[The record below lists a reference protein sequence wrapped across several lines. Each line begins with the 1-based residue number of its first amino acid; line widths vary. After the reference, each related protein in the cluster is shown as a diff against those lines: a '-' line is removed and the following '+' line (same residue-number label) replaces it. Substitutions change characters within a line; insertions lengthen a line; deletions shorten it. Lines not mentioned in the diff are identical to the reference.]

1 MCHFFVLRIHIRE
14 DSALGTTILK
24 LPAAGSNGDDV
35 EMRSNLEFSITS
47 GNEEGIFRILSPSG
61 EIVLVAPLDRET
73 RDLYTLRVEVRSRA
87 APSANATTF
96 VLVQLDDA
104 NDNSPE
110 FSQPRYEIH
119 VSEGAAVGRSVVRVA
134 ATDRDIGRNS
144 RIVFDIT
151 SGNEEGLFVLDSS
164 SGVLALA
171 RPLDRERTGQHRLV
185 IRATDQATENPLSSL
200 AAVIVHV
207 DDENDNAPRFPVL
220 RYSASVAENLPPGA
234 RVLRARATDL
244 DRGNFGN
251 LNYSIVAGDGRGRF
265 RVDVNS
271 GLVTTA
277 TVFDYE
283 AVNRYSLTLRASD
296 PGGLSATAIVTVD
309 IESRDEFHPEFTE
322 RSYRFVAPPS
332 PPVGYIVGRVHA
344 SDRDLGADGRVVYAL
359 ASQDTHFR
367 VNRTTGEVVVRRA
380 LSPEA
385 AGSDVRLVVSA
396 SSGRPGSLSNM
407 TVVEVAL
414 NAIATGGNSLAVAG
428 AGGGASA
435 AAAANTGG
443 LADWALGLLIAL
455 ILLVLGFGATFLFL
469 HMRSKRQCKPSI
481 STEPFD
487 HSTFDTI
494 DVRGPATSSSAV
506 SSMAQ
511 FPPKYDEIPAYE
523 AAAAVA
529 AERRHH
535 RHHGSHHANS
545 ELSEQSQSASSGRG
559 SAEDGDDGEDEE
571 IRMINEGPLM
581 QSTSGSQST
590 SGGQTARGLALPG
603 DSGCIQ
609 GDEDN
614 LSDVSVH
621 NTQQYLARLGIDT
634 SRSAGDTSSKGAPSS
649 VVAGGSQ
656 ELLPPLGHS
665 IHLFDDEAAGEADLA
680 NLFYAKLQHG
690 PGSSGASATGDDQ
703 SAASTGGGGG
713 GSDARSALLGFGG
726 GVSGGDEGPSMTGS
740 LSSIVHSEEEL
751 TGSYNWDYL
760 LDWGPQY
767 QPLAHVFSEIARLK
781 DDTAPAGF
789 GPPGKKAQL
798 PLTPQVKTVPPPL
811 LTSVAPRSIAPV
823 ARASHQ
829 LPRSPISH
837 EAGFAAAMSPSF
849 SPSLSPLATRSPSIS
864 PLVGPSLAPPHH
876 GRALPPRP
884 TGLVTGTPSGSEAE
898 LRI

>member
-1 MCHFFVLRIHIRE
+1 M
-14 DSALGTTILK
+14 
-24 LPAAGSNGDDV
+24 
-35 EMRSNLEFSITS
+35 
-47 GNEEGIFRILSPSG
+47 
-61 EIVLVAPLDRET
+61 DRES
-73 RDLYTLRVEVRSRA
+73 RDLYTLRVDARSRA
-87 APSANATTF
+87 APTANATAT

-104 NDNSPE
+104 NDNAPE
-110 FSQPRYEIH
+110 FSHPRYETHI
-119 VSEGAAVGRSVVRVA
+119 SEAAPAGRSVIRLA
-134 ATDRDIGRNS
+134 ATDKDVGRNA
-144 RIVFDIT
+144 RILFDIT
-151 SGNEEGLFVLDSS
+151 SGNEEGLFTLDAT
-164 SGVLALA
+164 SGVLSLA
-171 RPLDRERTGQHRLV
+171 QPLDRERAEQHRLV
-185 IRATDQATENPLSSL
+185 VRATDQAPENSLASL

-220 RYSASVAENLPPGA
+220 RYTASVAENLPPGA

-244 DRGNFGN
+244 DRGSFGN

-265 RVDVNS
+265 RVDPSS
-271 GLVTTA
+271 GLITTA
-277 TVFDYE
+277 TTFDYE

-296 PGGLSATAIVTVD
+296 PGGLSTTALVTVD
-309 IESRDEFHPEFTE
+309 IESKDEFHPEFTE
-322 RSYRFVAPPS
+322 RAYRFVAPPS
-332 PPVGYIVGRVHA
+332 PPVGYVVGRVHA
-344 SDRDLGADGRVVYAL
+344 SDRDLGPDGRVVYTL

-367 VNRTTGEVVVRRA
+367 VNRTTGEVVVRRV

-385 AGSDVRLVVSA
+385 AGSDVRLIVSA
-396 SSGRPGSLSNM
+396 STGRPGSLDNM

-414 NAIATGGNSLAVAG
+414 NDLAR
-428 AGGGASA
+428 GGATLSVAEASGGTSA
-435 AAAANTGG
+435 AAAANSGG
-443 LADWALGLLIAL
+443 IADWALGLLIAL
-455 ILLVLGFGATFLFL
+455 IMLVLGFGATFLFL

-487 HSTFDTI
+487 HSSFDTI
-494 DVRGPATSSSAV
+494 DVRGPGSSASAV
-506 SSMAQ
+506 ASMAQ

-523 AAAAVA
+523 AAAVVA

-581 QSTSGSQST
+581 QTPGGSQST
-590 SGGQTARGLALPG
+590 SGGQTTRGGLALPG

-634 SRSAGDTSSKGAPSS
+634 SRSAGDTSSKGAGSS
-649 VVAGGSQ
+649 VAAGGSQ

-665 IHLFDDEAAGEADLA
+665 MHLFDDEAGGEADLA
-680 NLFYAKLQHG
+680 NLLYAKLQHG
-690 PGSSGASATGDDQ
+690 PGSSGASAVGDDQ

-713 GSDARSALLGFGG
+713 GSDARSALLGFTGAN
-726 GVSGGDEGPSMTGS
+726 DEGPSMTGS

-789 GPPGKKAQL
+789 GPGKKAQL
-798 PLTPQVKTVPPPL
+798 PLASQVKTVPPPL

>member
-1 MCHFFVLRIHIRE
+1 MCRIHVRE
-14 DSALGTTILK
+14 DSAQGTTVLK
-24 LPAAGSNGDDV
+24 LPAAGPSGD
-35 EMRSNLEFSITS
+35 EGLELRSSLEFAISA
-47 GNEEGIFRILSPSG
+47 GNDDGVFRILSPSG
-61 EIVLVAPLDRET
+61 EIILVSPLDRET
-73 RDLYTLRVEVRSRA
+73 RDLYTLRVEARSRT
-87 APSANATTF
+87 APTANASAT

-104 NDNSPE
+104 NDNAPE
-110 FSQPRYEIH
+110 FSQPRYETH
-119 VSEGAAVGRSVVRVA
+119 VSEAAPAGRSLLRLS
-134 ATDRDIGRNS
+134 ATDKDIGRNA
-144 RIVFDIT
+144 RLVFDIT
-151 SGNEEGLFVLDSS
+151 SGNEEGLFAMDPS

-171 RPLDRERTGQHRLV
+171 RPLDRERAEQHRLV
-185 IRATDQATENPLSSL
+185 VRATDQAPESPLASL
-200 AAVIVHV
+200 AAVVVHV

-220 RYSASVAENLPPGA
+220 RYSASVAENLPSGA

-244 DRGNFGN
+244 DRGSFGN

-265 RVDVNS
+265 RVEPSS
-271 GLVTTA
+271 GLITTA

-296 PGGLSATAIVTVD
+296 PGGLAATALVTVD

-322 RSYRFVAPPS
+322 RAYRFVAPPS
-332 PPVGYIVGRVHA
+332 PPVGYVVGRVHA

-367 VNRTTGEVVVRRA
+367 VNRTTGEVVVRRV

-414 NAIATGGNSLAVAG
+414 NALARGGSSLAVAG

-435 AAAANTGG
+435 AAAANSGG
-443 LADWALGLLIAL
+443 IADWALGLLIAL
-455 ILLVLGFGATFLFL
+455 ILLVLGFGATFLFI

-487 HSTFDTI
+487 HSSFDTI
-494 DVRGPATSSSAV
+494 DVRGPASSASAV
-506 SSMAQ
+506 ASMAQ

-581 QSTSGSQST
+581 QTPGGSQST
-590 SGGQTARGLALPG
+590 SGGQTARGGLALPG

-614 LSDVSVH
+614 MSDVSVH

-634 SRSAGDTSSKGAPSS
+634 SRSAGDTSSKGAGSS
-649 VVAGGSQ
+649 VAAGGSQ
-656 ELLPPLGHS
+656 ELLPPMGHS
-665 IHLFDDEAAGEADLA
+665 MHLFDDEAGGEADLA
-680 NLFYAKLQHG
+680 NLLYAKLQHG
-690 PGSSGASATGDDQ
+690 PGSSVASAAGDDQ
-703 SAASTGGGGG
+703 SAASTAGGG
-713 GSDARSALLGFGG
+713 GSDARSTILGFGG
-726 GVSGGDEGPSMTGS
+726 GVSVGDEGPSMTGS

-789 GPPGKKAQL
+789 GPQGKKAPL

-823 ARASHQ
+823 ARSSHQ

-864 PLVGPSLAPPHH
+864 PLVGPSLAPHH

-884 TGLVTGTPSGSEAE
+884 TGLVTGSQSGSEAE